1 MKKYAFLTFL
11 AAGWLAAAP
20 CTAQTELEQA
30 LPLLQNPHRTAAQ
43 NAQVLQLFRTA
54 KKPDLV
60 FASGA
65 SLVNTPPPASARP
78 ALLNIVLRNNDA
90 LKQAM
95 AAVII
100 TASGAV
106 YPELSPLLADSVQSQ
121 DNALRAYAAGAYV
134 ILNPQETAYAD
145 HVINLYIYDE
155 AFALRAMNLLAK
167 TPRQTFAWLKTSA
180 RSQDPQ
186 VRAAAAAWLGDLQTK
201 QAAKELLRMAKTETD
216 RQAANAVAAAL
227 AKNKEY
233 TLTAAAKELKRDYN
247 SPQSATYALALGFMT
262 GSAIDALKQGLQA
275 DTINTRINSARAAA
289 YMAGVLHS
297 QEADMYSSDKEF
309 DILLL
314 KGLIPQ
320 LNALQQT
327 DKDAVKIY
335 AQNALEQIAKLM
347 R

>member
-11 AAGWLAAAP
+11 AASWLAAAP
-20 CTAQTELEQA
+20 CTAQTDLEQA
-30 LPLLQNPHRTAAQ
+30 LPLLQTPRNAAL
-43 NAQVLQLFRTA
+43 NAQVLQLFRSA

-60 FASGA
+60 FAAGA
-65 SLVNTPPPASARP
+65 SLVKTPPPASAQP
-78 ALLNIVLRNNDA
+78 ALLNIVLRNDDA
-90 LKQAM
+90 LKKTM

-106 YPELSPLLADSVQSQ
+106 YPELSPILSDAAQSQ

-134 ILNPQETAYAD
+134 ILNPQETAWAQQ
-145 HVINLYIYDE
+145 VVNLYIYDE
-155 AFALRAMNLLAK
+155 AFAQRAMNLLAK
-167 TPRQTFAWLKTSA
+167 TPKQTFAWLKTSA

-186 VRAAAAAWLGDLQTK
+186 VRAAAAAWLGDLHNA
-201 QAAKELLRMAKTETD
+201 QAAKELLKLAKTETD
-216 RQAANAVAAAL
+216 RQAANAIAAAL

-247 SPQSATYALALGFMT
+247 SPQAATYALALGFMT
-262 GSAIDALKQGLQA
+262 GSAVDALKQGLQA
-275 DTINTRINSARAAA
+275 DNVNTRINSARAAA

-297 QEADMYSSDKEF
+297 KEAGVYSSDKNF
-309 DILLL
+309 DELLL

-327 DKDAVKIY
+327 DKDDVKIY